1 MKKIYL
7 SLLSILSLSLV
18 VHAQTLRGKVADESG
33 RPLAEAT
40 VRINDQGV
48 DTTDQGGSFTVNCQ
62 SGATVTVS
70 FVGYET
76 QSQVIKDCGVE
87 LSFRLTA
94 SAQLLNGVEITT
106 TSIQNKSLLNQPASI
121 AKLGEAEIKR
131 GTGLFLDDAI
141 NANVPGVFMQRR
153 TVSAGQQ
160 FIIRG
165 YGAGGPGVRGPNSNF
180 DSQGIKV
187 YLNGIPITDA
197 EGITLMDD
205 IDFGSVGNVEIVKG
219 PSGTLYG
226 LAVSG
231 VVNLQTV
238 KPAAGKTS
246 FSQNTMFGTYGLR
259 RSTSTLQISKGGT
272 SLLINYG
279 NQNFDGF
286 MQHTRS
292 TKDFVN
298 MMGEF
303 RLNDKQSL
311 TSYIGWSD
319 SYDQR
324 NGELS
329 QSQYDN
335 LDYSGNLA
343 YIKNDAHSNI
353 VSFRAGLGHTYKF
366 NDKVSNSTMLFGTGV
381 GNNASSA
388 GGWTDKVPV
397 NFGIRSVVDTKFDF
411 GNNLLLSGVT
421 GVEAQRQ
428 YAQIIAYN
436 MVTNNADPT
445 GYNIIGAMRSNQTS
459 ITSTY
464 SIFSQWTLTLPL
476 DFTVTAGLG
485 SSTMNI
491 LLNDKFY
498 VAANNV
504 ANPTVPTTYAV
515 DYRNFI
521 SPSFALNK
529 LVTKDISVYGS
540 YNKGYKAPVASNI
553 YTPTA
558 NSVNTSLRPE
568 MGEQIEFGSKGNLLD
583 GKLNYEIAYFMTKY
597 SDKMTTVAVPN
608 ATNTA
613 TAYTYTVNSG
623 NLDNKGLEVMV
634 RYAAYQSDNG
644 IIKSV
649 RPFVNLTYSDFKYN
663 NFVYQGSTGNTPV
676 GAPADYSG
684 NAVAGVPKN
693 VWNAGIDVASKLGFY
708 LNAVYM
714 HRDAMPI
721 TSDGLL
727 MTKEYDLLNSKIG
740 YRRAIG
746 DHFNADAYF
755 GMNNM
760 MSKQY
765 YQMVFINQQPD
776 TYLPGPSYIN
786 YFVGLNLKYTF

>member
-1 MKKIYL
+1 MKKLYL
-7 SLLSILSLSLV
+7 LVVSLSVSGWLQ
-18 VHAQTLRGKVADESG
+18 AQTLKGKVTNESG
-33 RPLAEAT
+33 KALPEAT
-40 VRINDQGV
+40 IKINDQGV
-48 DTTDQGGSFTVNCQ
+48 ATTDQDGAFAVNCQ
-62 SGATVTVS
+62 QGATVTVS

-76 QSQVIKDCGVE
+76 QSQTIQNCGTE
-87 LSFRLTA
+87 LSFRLVA
-94 SAQLLNGVEITT
+94 SAQLLSGVEITT

-121 AKLGEAEIKR
+121 AKLGEVEIRR
-131 GTGLFLDDAI
+131 GNGLFLDDAI

-187 YLNGIPITDA
+187 YLNGIPVTDA

-238 KPAAGKTS
+238 KPVSGKTS

-259 RSTSTLQISKGGT
+259 RSTSTLQISNGGT

-279 NQNFDGF
+279 NQNFEGF

-298 MMGEF
+298 VMGEF

-311 TSYIGWSD
+311 TSYVGWSD

-329 QSQYDN
+329 QTQYDN
-335 LDYSGNLA
+335 LDYSGNPA
-343 YIKNDAHSNI
+343 YLKNDAHSNI

-366 NDKVSNSTMLFGTGV
+366 NDKISNSTMLFGTGV
-381 GNNASSA
+381 GNNSSSA

-397 NFGIRSVVDTKFDF
+397 NFGIRSVVNTKFDF

-476 DFTVTAGLG
+476 DFTVTAGIG

-491 LLNDKFY
+491 VLNDKFY

-504 ANPTVPTTYAV
+504 TNPTVPTTYAV

-568 MGEQIEFGSKGNLLD
+568 IGEQIEFGSKGNLLD

-608 ATNTA
+608 AANTA
-613 TAYTYTVNSG
+613 TAYTYAVNSG
-623 NLDNKGLEVMV
+623 NLDNKGLEVLV
-634 RYAAYQSDNG
+634 RYTAYQSDDG
-644 IIKSV
+644 IIRFV

-663 NFVYQGSTGNTPV
+663 NFVYQGSTGNAPV
-676 GAPADYSG
+676 GTPTDYSG

-693 VWNAGIDVASKLGFY
+693 VWNAGVDIVSKIGFY

-727 MTKEYDLLNSKIG
+727 MTKNYDLLNSKVG